1 MMNNMNDVY
10 SKIGNL
16 IAGISYNRALELYD
30 NWNEYVKYDAKD
42 WGYGGMVISDIIKEN
57 NCYEFDNTPSIKVIS
72 EIVSYEYS
80 MFKSDYIPDF
90 LQNAT
95 YEESDCY
102 YLMTDEEVMGFID
115 VGIRRFETEKRL

>member
-1 MMNNMNDVY
+1 MMNDMNDVY
-10 SKIGNL
+10 SKLGNL
-16 IAGISYNRALELYD
+16 IASISYNRARELYD

-57 NCYEFDNTPSIKVIS
+57 NCYELDNTPSIKVIS

-90 LQNAT
+90 LRNAT
-95 YEESDCY
+95 DEESDCY
-102 YLMTDEEVMGFID
+102 YLMTDEEVMDFID
-115 VGIRRFETEKRL
+115 VGIRRFEIEKRF